1 MSPQFQRKKT
11 SDGMTIHFCTINK
24 DKCIVYHV
32 EKIQNTYLQ
41 FDRRFPNG
49 NSCTHVHSEW
59 IFENINVETVN
70 IYVKEFRMIEVAV
83 MRIKRLNE

>member
-11 SDGMTIHFCTINK
+11 SDGMTIHFCT
-24 DKCIVYHV
+24 IVYHV